1 MPIIQYK
8 KVYTFNTSIS
18 VDTFFEL
25 LLWSTSDAK
34 KQKTTTTTTTTIY
47 L

>member
-1 MPIIQYK
+1 MHYELLEMPIIQYK
-8 KVYTFNTSIS
+8 KVYTFNTIIS

-34 KQKTTTTTTTTIY
+34 CH
-47 L
+47 